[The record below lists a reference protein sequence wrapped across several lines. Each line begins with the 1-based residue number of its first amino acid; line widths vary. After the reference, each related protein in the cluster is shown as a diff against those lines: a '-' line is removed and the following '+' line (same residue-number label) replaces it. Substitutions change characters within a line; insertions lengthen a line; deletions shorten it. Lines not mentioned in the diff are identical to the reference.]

1 MQIAFSPE
9 DRERA
14 LSWLDHGVELAR
26 EKYGA
31 SATYRHVLWLLIH
44 EALDLLDRVPD
55 QEKRWLSSGTRSG
68 GWSSVGMTREELLE
82 IERLRVMASM
92 MPFDGA
98 TRYQPQRNEV
108 DRSLG
113 ILEWLRWCSK
123 GDDHSLQKAVVLL
136 AKGAEDAAVKAFSKP
151 GRTRLRQ
158 VGYEIRTQA
167 IGLILKGL
175 REDAG
180 IVPSADRLN
189 FEETY
194 RVGQTN

>member
-14 LSWLDHGVELAR
+14 LSWLGHGVELAR

-31 SATYRHVLWLLIH
+31 SASYRHVLWLLIN

-68 GWSSVGMTREELLE
+68 GWSAVGMTREELLE

-92 MPFDGA
+92 MPFDGP
-98 TRYQPQRNEV
+98 TRYSPQRNEV
-108 DRSLG
+108 NRSLG
-113 ILEWLRWCSK
+113 ILEWLRWCSR

-167 IGLILKGL
+167 IGRILKGL
-175 REDAG
+175 RDDAG
-180 IVPSADRLN
+180 IIPAPDGLN
-189 FEETY
+189 FVEAYRGAET
-194 RVGQTN
+194 